1 MFNLV
6 LLLFLFLFSVA
17 VINKKLE
24 IALLAAV
31 LLHPLMCH
39 LRTDWTLGDL
49 DLLRNTLV
57 F

>member
-1 MFNLV
+1 VFNLV